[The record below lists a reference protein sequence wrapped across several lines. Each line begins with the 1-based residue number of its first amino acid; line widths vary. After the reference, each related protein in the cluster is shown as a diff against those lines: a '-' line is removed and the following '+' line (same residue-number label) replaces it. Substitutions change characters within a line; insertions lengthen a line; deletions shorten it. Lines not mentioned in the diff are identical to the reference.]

1 MSVDAVSRTAP
12 GRTVD
17 PVTAEIVRHQVLAIV
32 EEMAATMR
40 NASGSPAI
48 TEANDFSVCILA
60 ADGEIASYAQYVT
73 LHLGAAKECFEHLL
87 QKHPVETIRPG
98 DRFITN
104 DAGTGS
110 AHLNDTGILAPIFDG
125 DTIIAWAW
133 AEAHLP
139 DYGGWGFGGFAPG
152 ASDIYQEGIRLKL
165 VKFVSEGTPVGAVEE
180 ILRDNIRMPDLQM
193 NDIRGLLAA
202 CNVCDK
208 KMLGLADRYGRDVL
222 AATLRWGIDKTEEVA
237 RQRIESIEDGDYASE
252 AWIEHDG
259 VQLGYHKVA
268 VTLRVR
274 GANLEVDFTGTSP
287 QVPGF
292 SNAGPGAVW
301 GFILTPLM
309 HQLAWDLPTNHGLI
323 RPISVVMP
331 EGTLVNPLPPAA
343 LSGGHL
349 DGGLHGVQPA
359 ISHALSQAAS
369 RSSDPELRARACGQ
383 FHHSWFTE
391 NWFGADDKGAPFLF
405 FNLDGGAQ
413 GGGAQ
418 TVCDG
423 LHSAGDLCQ
432 PDNHMPDVEWYEF
445 LTPMLFLFRRPW
457 RDSGGPGTFRGGT
470 GTEESWL
477 LWGASAASGTLFG
490 QGAEIPRTGLFGGLP
505 SGGHRYEIW
514 RNSELLDRFETGA
527 QPGTYDELTDVA
539 GGAATRFQPEY
550 KVSGLTL
557 TSGDV
562 VYRTLGGGSGFG
574 DPLARDPQRVCEDVR
589 KGLVSTECAAQA
601 YGVVLGAGSLAVDD
615 DATAAVRAKLK
626 DKRVVGTRE
635 KAGGGSG
642 PGWPDLA
649 GCDSCRSLVTQ
660 EDWRDRTATRTIEAR
675 RYLAEV
681 GGWLL
686 PPQAGT
692 VEILEHA
699 CPGCGTLLDVVV
711 NVHPAHAT

>member
-1 MSVDAVSRTAP
+1 MTVTDTRGSTADA
-12 GRTVD
+12 
-17 PVTAEIVRHQVLAIV
+17 VTAEIIRHQVLAVV

-48 TEANDFSVCILA
+48 TEANDFSVCILT

-73 LHLGAAKECFEHLL
+73 LHLGAAKECFEHLIK
-87 QKHPVETIRPG
+87 KHPIETIRPG

-110 AHLNDTGILAPIFDG
+110 AHLNDTGILAPIFHEEA
-125 DTIIAWAW
+125 IVAWAW

-152 ASDIYQEGIRLKL
+152 SSDVYQEGMRLKL
-165 VKFVSEGTPVGAVEE
+165 VKFVREGEPIAEVEE

-202 CNVCDK
+202 CNVCDR
-208 KMLGLADRYGRDVL
+208 KMLGLVEAYGVDVL
-222 AATLRWGIDKTEEVA
+222 TETLRWSIDMTEEVA
-237 RQRIESIEDGDYASE
+237 RQRIKSIADGEYSAE

-259 VQLGYHKVA
+259 VQKGYHRVA
-268 VTLRVR
+268 VTLRVK
-274 GANLEVDFTGTSP
+274 GSELEVDFTGTSP

-292 SNAGPGAVW
+292 SNSGPGAVW

-323 RPISVVMP
+323 RPLSVVMP

-359 ISHALSQAAS
+359 VSYALSQAAN
-369 RSSDPELRARACGQ
+369 RSSDPELRSRACGQ
-383 FHHSWFTE
+383 FHHTWFTE
-391 NWFGADDKGAPFLF
+391 NWFGADHQGAPFLF

-432 PDNHMPDVEWYEF
+432 PDNHMPDIEWYEF
-445 LTPMLFLFRRPW
+445 LTPMLFMFRRPW
-457 RDSGGPGTFRGGT
+457 RDSGGPGAFRGGT

-477 LWGASAASGTLFG
+477 LWGADAASGTLFG
-490 QGAEIPRTGLFGGLP
+490 QGAEIPRTGLFGGQP

-514 RNSELLDRFETGA
+514 RETDLPVRFAEGA
-527 QPGTYDELTDVA
+527 QPGTYEELTQSASSV
-539 GGAATRFQPEY
+539 GTRFQPEY
-550 KVSGLTL
+550 KISGLTL
-557 TSGDV
+557 QAGDV

-574 DPLARDPQRVCEDVR
+574 DPLDRDPDRVQEDVR
-589 KGLVSTECAAQA
+589 KGLVSTQFAAPA
-601 YGVVLGAGSLAVDD
+601 YGVVLESDSLEIDEPGTQSLRSSLKQERLTD
-615 DATAAVRAKLK
+615 TTAEDLH
-626 DKRVVGTRE
+626 
-635 KAGGGSG
+635 GGSG
-642 PGWPDLA
+642 QGWAQNA
-649 GCDSCRSLVTQ
+649 GFGACRARLTQ
-660 EDWRDRTATRTIEAR
+660 EDWRARAVTRAFEAQP
-675 RYLAEV
+675 YLARI

-686 PPQAGT
+686 PPQAG
-692 VEILEHA
+692 EIQIIEHA
-699 CPGCGTLLDVVV
+699 CPDCATLLDVAVT
-711 NVHPAHAT
+711 VHPS